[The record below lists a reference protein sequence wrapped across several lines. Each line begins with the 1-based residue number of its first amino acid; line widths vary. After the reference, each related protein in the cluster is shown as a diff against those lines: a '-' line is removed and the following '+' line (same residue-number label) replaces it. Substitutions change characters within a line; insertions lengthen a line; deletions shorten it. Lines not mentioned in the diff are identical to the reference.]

1 MNMNDAAIAVAE
13 FGAEQW
19 GLITS
24 AQARALGVTAVQM
37 KRLADRGALERVHH
51 GIYRMTRLPYD
62 PRQDLRV
69 AWVALDPRTPAWE
82 RLSQPFPG
90 GVVSHRSAA
99 QLHGLGD
106 LDADL
111 AEFTCRR
118 RIRLSLPDVRI
129 HTGTVE
135 VHQWTVVDGLP
146 VTTAQR
152 TIADLAA
159 TTIDGGH
166 LAGIVRDALA
176 HELVSVPELEQTL
189 AASAF
194 DYGHALGD
202 GRAFLDAL
210 IAQAGVSTNT
220 LGLADAYRRSTGSGT
235 DNRAAV
241 AGPLGRKPSDDALLT
256 GVLEKII
263 GAQLAPLREQV
274 RALADASLGAP
285 ALQAARQSI
294 QASRHT
300 PATDALRDSPATAA
314 APLARQTAATTVT
327 RPHGGSDPAPDA
339 EDTRHDT
346 PEGDNADL
354 PHPTELDVGEDS

>member
-13 FGAEQW
+13 FGSEQW

-69 AWVALDPRTPAWE
+69 AWVALDLPTPAWE
-82 RLSQPFPG
+82 RLSQSFPG
-90 GVVSHRSAA
+90 AVVSHRSAA
-99 QLHGLGD
+99 HLHGLGG

-118 RIRLSLPDVRI
+118 RIRIGLPDVRI

-135 VHQWTVVDGLP
+135 VHEWTVVDGLP
-146 VTTAQR
+146 VTIAQR

-159 TTIDGGH
+159 TKIDGGH

-176 HELVSVPELEQTL
+176 HELVSVPELEQAL
-189 AASAF
+189 AVSAF
-194 DYGHALGD
+194 DYGHTLGD

-220 LGLADAYRRSTGSGT
+220 LGLADAYRRSAPSSGA
-235 DNRAAV
+235 DNPAAV
-241 AGPLGRKPSDDALLT
+241 AGPLGLKPSDNALLT
-256 GVLEKII
+256 GALEKII

-274 RALADASLGAP
+274 RALAGASLSVP
-285 ALQAARQSI
+285 ELDAARQSI
-294 QASRHT
+294 LAGLRT
-300 PATDALRDSPATAA
+300 PPTDALRDSPATTT
-314 APLARQTAATTVT
+314 APLARQTPTTVT
-327 RPHGGSDPAPDA
+327 RRHGDSNPAPDA
-339 EDTRHDT
+339 EAAGHDT
-346 PEGDNADL
+346 PDGDNADL
-354 PHPTELDVGEDS
+354 PHPTESDVGEDS